1 MTINLEL
8 IRLPHDQTIED
19 GTSSFKPG
27 IFKVCPEKEAMRTYS
42 NGLSF
47 KHIPGAE
54 RKAYQLAVA
63 ERVRELGIES
73 LNKCYEYAPFIMS
86 LFERYKE
93 LEARFDNASQQEKI
107 GVDQEI
113 KEFLEELGIHN
124 SRLKENTIFGVLTKK
139 LCSSEP
145 KYLAAKFAELCKD
158 RTNLGQSSFLRLVG
172 TGRGYIEAIEKV
184 TWLLKRFQSEPAE
197 FVSFLFIGTLYSH
210 LNV

>member
-1 MTINLEL
+1 MEL
-8 IRLPHDQTIED
+8 IRLPQDQIIED

-27 IFKVCPEKEAMRTYS
+27 IFKVCPEKEAVRTYS

-47 KHIPGAE
+47 KHIPGPK
-54 RKAYQLAVA
+54 RRTYQLAVA
-63 ERVRELGIES
+63 KRVRELGIES
-73 LNKCYEYAPFIMS
+73 LNKCYKYAPFIML

-93 LEARFDNASQQEKI
+93 LKKCVDTAPQQEKI
-107 GVDQEI
+107 GVNQEI
-113 KEFLEELGIHN
+113 KGFLEKLGLN
-124 SRLKENTIFGVLTKK
+124 TSRFKENTIFGVLTKK